1 MLLYLNEEEGKWIRE
16 MLDVY
21 LTIRRNESNERLGR
35 ELIRRLDVGL
45 SNYKKGNNYVNSKK
59 S

>member
-1 MLLYLNEEEGKWIRE
+1 MLLYLNEDEGRWIRE

-45 SNYKKGNNYVNSKK
+45 SNYKKGTDYD
-59 S
+59 

>member
-45 SNYKKGNNYVNSKK
+45 SNYKKGTDYVKSKK